1 MPKDSHKKIAL
12 VTISLAGGGAE
23 RSTALLS
30 QMLEAQGFE
39 VHIITLT
46 NAIDYDYAGTLF
58 NLGLYKTGK
67 DTLLKRL
74 VRFSKL
80 KQYLRRKKFDFI
92 IDNRNRS
99 NAYKEAY
106 YLNYVYRNERV
117 IYVARS
123 FKLENYFPRGAK
135 VATEMIHKSAGI
147 VGVSQEIAATINST
161 FNTNKAITLY
171 NPIAPIAVPSSDKD
185 LYYIFVGRLVDAVK
199 NVSLLIDAFANLPDG
214 KSGADSQNTTYLLK
228 ICGDGPDKAMLQQKV
243 TDLGLD
249 QAIVF
254 EPFTPHIYEKMAA
267 ARALILTSHYEGF
280 PRVVIEALSL
290 GTPVISVDCNSG
302 PKEVIKNNH
311 NGILVPNHDVE
322 ALAQAIH
329 TFHTDTTLY
338 DHCASNAQASVSHL
352 AMQEVG
358 KQWAQYLNTL

>member
-1 MPKDSHKKIAL
+1 MPKDNHKKIAL

-30 QMLEAQGFE
+30 QMLETQGFD
-39 VHIITLT
+39 VHIITLN

-80 KQYLRRKKFDFI
+80 KQYLRREKFDFI

-123 FKLENYFPRGAK
+123 FKLENYFPLGAK

-147 VGVSQEIAATINST
+147 VGVSQEIATTINRT
-161 FNTNKAITLY
+161 FNTHKAITLY

-199 NVSLLIDAFANLPDG
+199 NVSLLIDAFAKAYL
-214 KSGADSQNTTYLLK
+214 KNTTYVLK
-228 ICGDGPDKAMLQQKV
+228 ICGDGPDKAMLKQKV

-254 EPFTPHIYEKMAA
+254 EPFTPYIYEKMAA

-290 GTPVISVDCNSG
+290 GTPVISVDCKSG

-329 TFHTDTTLY
+329 TFHTDTALY
-338 DHCASNAQASVSHL
+338 DHCALNAQASVSHL
-352 AMQEVG
+352 AMEEVG